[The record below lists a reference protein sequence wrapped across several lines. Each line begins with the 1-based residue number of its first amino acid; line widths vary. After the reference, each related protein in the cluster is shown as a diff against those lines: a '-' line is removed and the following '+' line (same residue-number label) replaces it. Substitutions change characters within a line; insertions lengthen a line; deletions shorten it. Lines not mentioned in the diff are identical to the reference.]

1 MLNKDLKQSF
11 SEMPW
16 FPAGHREDLSRMV
29 WRAPQFFGPRQ
40 IERGERVIAMK
51 IQRSFGA
58 GLTVSES
65 GELFAVAK
73 EKLDLEAGPLELH

>member
-1 MLNKDLKQSF
+1 
-11 SEMPW
+11 
-16 FPAGHREDLSRMV
+16 MV

-40 IERGERVIAMK
+40 IERRERGIEMK
-51 IQRSFGA
+51 IKRGFGA

-73 EKLDLEAGPLELH
+73 EKLDLEARPVELH